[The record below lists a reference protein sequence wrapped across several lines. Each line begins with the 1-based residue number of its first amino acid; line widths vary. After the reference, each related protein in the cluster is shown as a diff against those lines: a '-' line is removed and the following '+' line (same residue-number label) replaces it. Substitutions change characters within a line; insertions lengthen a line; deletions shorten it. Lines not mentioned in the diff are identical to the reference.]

1 MKDKIT
7 KIISESI
14 KIKQNFLKNSTQISL
29 LEEVIKKIVEVY
41 KNNKKL
47 LCCGNGGSAADA
59 QHMAAELIGRFKKER
74 KPLNA
79 IALTTNTS
87 VLTAVANDYSY
98 DLVFSKQVEAYGE
111 KGDVFFGI
119 STSGNAESVVKAT
132 QKAKEMGLLTIG
144 LTGQNGGKLKN
155 YVDYCIC
162 APSDYTPRIQELH
175 ITIIHIICELVE
187 EEIFKNL

>member
-1 MKDKIT
+1 MKDKII
-7 KIISESI
+7 KVINESI
-14 KIKQNFLKNSTQISL
+14 EIKQNFLKNSTQISL
-29 LEEVIKKIVEVY
+29 LEEVVKRIIEAY

-59 QHMAAELIGRFKKER
+59 QHMVAELVGRFKKER

-87 VLTAVANDYSY
+87 IITALANDYSY

-111 KGDVFFGI
+111 KGDIFVGI
-119 STSGNAESVVKAT
+119 STSGNAESVIKAA
-132 QKAKEMGLLTIG
+132 QKAKEIGLLTVG
-144 LTGQNGGKLKN
+144 LTGQNGGRLKN

-162 APSDYTPRIQELH
+162 VPSDYTPRIQELH
-175 ITIIHIICELVE
+175 ITVIHIICELVE
-187 EEIFKNL
+187 EWVFQNL